1 MALTFEEKLVK
12 IYECIEKSCNSSVR
26 IFDRDKG
33 HSNRLVGT
41 AAYEE
46 RQKLLKEIT
55 LEFPEVIEF
64 LCKKGSHNYFK
75 FEGVTI
81 KVISSIRENLGQN
94 VFAKNIFEKDDQ
106 FENFDPLRRIIYKAD
121 YDLEA
126 NEVVILEC
134 YYLEIDRNNNNVLK
148 EVNILKLATE
158 SYGFVAGLTPEMPEE
173 KDIPAA
179 GLLFKVGNTD
189 DAAADK

>member
-1 MALTFEEKLVK
+1 MTLTFEEKLVK
-12 IYECIEKSCNSSVR
+12 IYDCIEKSCNSSVR
-26 IFDRDKG
+26 IFDQNKG

-55 LEFPEVIEF
+55 LEYPEVIEF

-75 FEGVTI
+75 FEGTTI
-81 KVISSIRENLGQN
+81 KVISSIRESLGRN
-94 VFAKNIFEKDDQ
+94 VFAKNIFEKGEE
-106 FENFDPLRRIIYKAD
+106 FESFDPLRRIIYKAD
-121 YDLEA
+121 YDLES

-134 YYLEIDRNNNNVLK
+134 YYLEIDRNNQNVVK

-158 SYGFVAGLTPEMPEE
+158 KYGYVTGLSPEMPEE
-173 KDIPAA
+173 KEIPAA
-179 GLLFKVGNTD
+179 NLLFSTAGAK
-189 DAAADK
+189 DANVVK